1 MVIKQFTVK
10 LQSVIE
16 VIIEEIVFYTT
27 EELFSTNESS
37 LHEGGE
43 REQGAHSKLAPRV
56 GR

>member
-1 MVIKQFTVK
+1 MK

-16 VIIEEIVFYTT
+16 VIIEEIVFYTR

-37 LHEGGE
+37 LHDGRGW
-43 REQGAHSKLAPRV
+43 EQGARSKLAPRV